1 MAKCFKSNKGEI
13 EKALRV
19 DEENEPRCRPD
30 SWWAWLVCGASTMS
44 VAIILGIIYSF
55 GLLLPPLME
64 TFDETRQ
71 TTGIA
76 LANRTFGNRIQSED
90 WDWVRQSNQIQ
101 QRSLDEFDFGTNRNQ
116 PSTANRIELNLSYRL
131 RSIRFVAELNR
142 TATVDCVW

>member
-13 EKALRV
+13 EKALKV

-71 TTGIA
+71 TTGIV
-76 LANRTFGNRIQSED
+76 LANRTFGNRTQSED
-90 WDWVRQSNQIQ
+90 G
-101 QRSLDEFDFGTNRNQ
+101 E
-116 PSTANRIELNLSYRL
+116 
-131 RSIRFVAELNR
+131 
-142 TATVDCVW
+142 